1 MIDFSFAVHMGM
13 GVILETKPLVFQ
25 YISVHFD
32 LCFILTELF
41 QENAVISLE
50 VFVDP
55 NSSFCRSISEVF
67 VVVVLTLDRTEDLP
81 HPSV

>member
-1 MIDFSFAVHMGM
+1 MVGFAFAIHMGM

-25 YISVHFD
+25 YISVHLD
-32 LCFILTELF
+32 LCFILSELF
-41 QENAVISLE
+41 KENTVISLE
-50 VFVDP
+50 IFVDP

-67 VVVVLTLDRTEDLP
+67 VVVVLALDRTEDLP